1 MIHNDYD
8 NDYETLSKISGT
20 STMEIKRIKQLDIEI
35 FKTVNNLNP
44 DFMKNIFTSKQNACV
59 CPLDLLVRSHKTATY
74 GNKSLTILGPK
85 IWNALPIEIKRE
97 TLSKFKEYVKLWLV
111 HFNVT
116 FANLFYKT
124 KS

>member
-1 MIHNDYD
+1 
-8 NDYETLSKISGT
+8 
-20 STMEIKRIKQLDIEI
+20 
-35 FKTVNNLNP
+35 
-44 DFMKNIFTSKQNACV
+44 MKNIFTSKQNACV